1 MKRLQDQH
9 HFNWLPP
16 NDLFER
22 FLEDASLADGTSIR
36 EELQRIEDGKAF
48 ADRNLAMTEQT
59 AEDVFLYKRRQDEW
73 DALRELLMER
83 MEEIFLLG
91 GAEGRWMAFGRQ
103 SPFLDEELIPLHFW
117 NFLKLDRGTRKAT
130 NERHG
135 IEFSGLRCLI
145 LQDLSREWRL
155 IAVAEMDA
163 LDAATNK
170 VESNQPN
177 GPQNKAKRGRKSKKL
192 EMINAFDEL
201 NRLGELTESD
211 LANKKGVRGKVL
223 QHLKIKED
231 QPGYSYSTFVKHVGP
246 KIERELKIRN
256 SEN

>member
-9 HFNWLPP
+9 HFNWLAP

-22 FLEDASLADGTSIR
+22 FLDKVSLADGTSVR
-36 EELQRIEDGKAF
+36 EELQQIEDGKAF
-48 ADRNLAMTEQT
+48 ADQVLAMTEQT
-59 AEDVFLYKRRQDEW
+59 AEDVLLYKQRRDEW
-73 DALRELLMER
+73 DAARDLLMER
-83 MEEIFLLG
+83 MEENFLHG
-91 GAEGRWMAFGRQ
+91 GSEGRWIAFGRK
-103 SPFLDEELIPLHFW
+103 SPFSDEELVPPHFW
-117 NFLKLDRGTRKAT
+117 DFLKLDRGSRKAT
-130 NERHG
+130 NEQHG

-177 GPQNKAKRGRKSKKL
+177 GLQNKAKRGRKSKKL

-201 NRLGELTESD
+201 NRLGELTDSD
-211 LANKKGVRGKVL
+211 LANKKGVWGKVL